1 MNHFHSDHL
10 LSSEAVRVLGVLIE
24 KEYSTP
30 DYYPLTLNALVTG
43 CNQKSNRH
51 PVVTF
56 SESTAMAAL
65 DELLRERLSG
75 HASVSGS
82 RAQKFRHAAAQR
94 WNLERPAL
102 AVLASLLLRGP
113 QTVGELRT
121 HTSRMVTFE
130 SMGQVAEALTV
141 LMEQENPLV
150 AGLARR
156 PGQKGERFGHLLSGE
171 LPEEDTASPIDSD
184 AHGGSSTELE
194 DIRERL
200 TRLETEFEAFKRQFE

>member
-1 MNHFHSDHL
+1 
-10 LSSEAVRVLGVLIE
+10 
-24 KEYSTP
+24 
-30 DYYPLTLNALVTG
+30 
-43 CNQKSNRH
+43 
-51 PVVTF
+51 
-56 SESTAMAAL
+56 
-65 DELLRERLSG
+65 
-75 HASVSGS
+75 
-82 RAQKFRHAAAQR
+82 
-94 WNLERPAL
+94 
-102 AVLASLLLRGP
+102 
-113 QTVGELRT
+113 
-121 HTSRMVTFE
+121 MVTFE

-200 TRLETEFEAFKRQFE
+200 TTGN